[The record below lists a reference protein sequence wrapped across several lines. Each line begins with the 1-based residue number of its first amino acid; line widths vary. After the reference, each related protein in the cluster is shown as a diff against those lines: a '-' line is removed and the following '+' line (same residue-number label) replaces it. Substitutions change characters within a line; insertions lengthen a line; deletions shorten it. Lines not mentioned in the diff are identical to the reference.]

1 MKDEIHPDYVECE
14 VICGCGER
22 FTSRATV
29 PEIRVEVCSKCHPF
43 YTGKQ
48 KFVDSA
54 GRVEKFNKRWGD
66 SIEQKK
72 SALIGRGSTEN
83 EASQ

>member
-1 MKDEIHPDYVECE
+1 MKPKIHPDYVECE

-22 FTSRATV
+22 FKTRATV

-54 GRVEKFNKRWGD
+54 GRVEKFLARYGERL
-66 SIEQKK
+66 EQQK
-72 SALIGRGSTEN
+72 SRIASRKN
-83 EASQ
+83 EPK